1 MLQYSLFIISFFIHF
16 LRILSLHI
24 FYDCITI
31 IGHSK
36 GELGTI
42 NMLQLYSPLPP
53 PSKIV
58 ILRPYCH
65 MRLQIKKHVC
75 MSVITSPIIYLYS
88 ILITLFDFYT
98 DFCQV
103 LELKKEYF

>member
-1 MLQYSLFIISFFIHF
+1 MLRALLVLTTFVVQYSLFIISFVIHF

-42 NMLQLYSPLPP
+42 NTLYSPL

-65 MRLQIKKHVC
+65 MRLQIKNMYVC
-75 MSVITSPIIYLYS
+75 MYVCYNISHNIPL
-88 ILITLFDFYT
+88 
-98 DFCQV
+98 
-103 LELKKEYF
+103 